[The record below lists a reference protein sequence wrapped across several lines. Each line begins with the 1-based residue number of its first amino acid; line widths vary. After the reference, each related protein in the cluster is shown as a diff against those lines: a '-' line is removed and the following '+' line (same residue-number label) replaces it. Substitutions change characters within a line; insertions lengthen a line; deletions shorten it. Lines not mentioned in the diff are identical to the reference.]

1 MLPYGV
7 RIGSNAGATGTS
19 ALDPFGRLSAG
30 VNIKVIQKA
39 PEESLGSTFL
49 RVVSEKPMKT
59 VWVTG
64 ASSGLGLHTAMA
76 LRDDGWQVI
85 AGARS
90 FTGGQR
96 DGMTCLPLD
105 VTDEESV
112 RDFCRK
118 AEEISPPD
126 ALVQCAG
133 MLVLGSC
140 EETSAEEFRRVMD
153 TNYLGM
159 VRMNRAVLPL
169 LRARGGGKIVM
180 FSSINGLLG
189 IPFQSAYT
197 ASKHA
202 IEGYA
207 ECLALEGKPFGI
219 QVMLVEPGDHR
230 SGSDKYRPH
239 AAAMTEESPYAAEY
253 RSATERIHRDESCGS
268 DPDRLG
274 RKIARTLDRKRIPF
288 RKRIASADQH
298 FAVYIHRFLGARIN
312 GAVLRKYYIRRNE

>member
-1 MLPYGV
+1 MK
-7 RIGSNAGATGTS
+7 NT
-19 ALDPFGRLSAG
+19 
-30 VNIKVIQKA
+30 QK
-39 PEESLGSTFL
+39 S
-49 RVVSEKPMKT
+49 

-96 DGMTCLPLD
+96 EGMTCLPLD
-105 VTDEESV
+105 VTDETSV
-112 RDFCRK
+112 REFCRRA
-118 AEEISPPD
+118 AEIAPPD

-140 EETSAEEFRRVMD
+140 EETDTEEFRRVMD

-159 VRMNRAVLPL
+159 VRMNRAVLPMM
-169 LRARGGGKIVM
+169 RERGGGKIVL

-239 AAAMTEESPYAAEY
+239 AAAATAYSPYAGEY
-253 RSATERIHRDESCGS
+253 ERVTGRIHRDETNGS
-268 DPDRLG
+268 DPDVLG
-274 RKIARTLDRKRIPF
+274 RKVARTLDRKRIPF
-288 RKRIASADQH
+288 RKRIAKVDQH
-298 FAVYIHRFLGARIN
+298 LAVYVHRFLGARIN
-312 GAVLRKYYIRRNE
+312 GLILRKYYLSEKQESGLKH

>member
-1 MLPYGV
+1 M
-7 RIGSNAGATGTS
+7 
-19 ALDPFGRLSAG
+19 
-30 VNIKVIQKA
+30 K
-39 PEESLGSTFL
+39 ES
-49 RVVSEKPMKT
+49 KT
-59 VWVTG
+59 AWVTG
-64 ASSGLGLHTAMA
+64 ASSGLGLHTAAA
-76 LRDDGWQVI
+76 LRDDGWRVI

-90 FTGGQR
+90 FE
-96 DGMTCLPLD
+96 DGKTDGIHRLKLD

-112 RDFCRK
+112 RRFCEK
-118 AEEISPPD
+118 AAGIAMPD

-140 EETSAEEFRRVMD
+140 EETTVEEFRRVMD

-169 LRARGGGKIVM
+169 MRARGGGKIVL
-180 FSSINGLLG
+180 FSSINGLMG

-207 ECLALEGKPFGI
+207 ECLALEVKPFGI

-239 AAAMTEESPYAAEY
+239 AAAMGDASPYADAY
-253 RSATERIHRDESCGS
+253 GSATARIHHDETNGS
-268 DPDRLG
+268 DPDVLG

-288 RKRIASADQH
+288 RKRVASADQH
-298 FAVYIHRFLGARIN
+298 LAVYIHRLMPAKLNAWI
-312 GAVLRKYYIRRNE
+312 LTKYYIRRKKKA

>member
-1 MLPYGV
+1 MSG
-7 RIGSNAGATGTS
+7 
-19 ALDPFGRLSAG
+19 
-30 VNIKVIQKA
+30 Q
-39 PEESLGSTFL
+39 
-49 RVVSEKPMKT
+49 KT

-64 ASSGLGLHTAMA
+64 ASSGLGLHTAAA
-76 LRDDGWQVI
+76 LKEDGWRVI

-90 FTGGQR
+90 FE
-96 DGMTCLPLD
+96 DGEEDGIYRLKLD

-112 RDFCRK
+112 RRFCEQA
-118 AEEISPPD
+118 AEIAPPD

-140 EETSAEEFRRVMD
+140 EETASEEFRRVID

-159 VRMNRAVLPL
+159 VRVNRAVLPL
-169 LRARGGGKIVM
+169 MRARGGGKIVL
-180 FSSINGLLG
+180 FSSINGLMG

-207 ECLALEGKPFGI
+207 ECLAMEVKPFGI

-239 AAAMTEESPYAAEY
+239 AAAMSKDSPYAKEY
-253 RSATERIHRDESCGS
+253 ADTTAKIHHDETNGS
-268 DPDRLG
+268 DPDALG

-288 RKRIASADQH
+288 RKRIASPDQH
-298 FAVYIHRFLGARIN
+298 LAVYIHRLLPAKLNAAI
-312 GAVLRKYYIRRNE
+312 LRQYYTRKK

>member
-1 MLPYGV
+1 M
-7 RIGSNAGATGTS
+7 A
-19 ALDPFGRLSAG
+19 
-30 VNIKVIQKA
+30 
-39 PEESLGSTFL
+39 
-49 RVVSEKPMKT
+49 KT

-64 ASSGLGLHTAMA
+64 ASSGLGLHTALQ
-76 LRDDGWQVI
+76 LRKDGWTVI

-90 FTGGQR
+90 FREGTAE
-96 DGMTCLPLD
+96 DGTIRLPLD
-105 VTDEESV
+105 VTREESV
-112 RDFCRK
+112 VEFCRK
-118 AEEISPPD
+118 AAETALPD

-140 EETSAEEFRRVMD
+140 EETDTEEFRKVMD

-159 VRMNRAVLPL
+159 VRMNRQVLPL
-169 LRARGGGKIVM
+169 MRKRGGGKIVM
-180 FSSINGLLG
+180 FSSINGLMG

-207 ECLALEGKPFGI
+207 ECLALEVKPFGI

-239 AAAMTEESPYAAEY
+239 AAAMTDRSPYAAAY
-253 RSATERIHRDESCGS
+253 DSATKQIHHDETNGS
-268 DPDRLG
+268 DPDVLG
-274 RKIARTLDRKRIPF
+274 RKITKILDRNRIPF

-298 FAVYIHRFLGARIN
+298 LAVYIHRFLGARIN
-312 GAVLRKYYIRRNE
+312 GAVLRKYYIKKEK

>member
-1 MLPYGV
+1 M
-7 RIGSNAGATGTS
+7 
-19 ALDPFGRLSAG
+19 
-30 VNIKVIQKA
+30 
-39 PEESLGSTFL
+39 
-49 RVVSEKPMKT
+49 SEQKT

-76 LRDDGWQVI
+76 LKADGWRVI

-90 FTGGQR
+90 FEEGEA
-96 DGMTCLPLD
+96 DGIHRLKLD

-112 RDFCRK
+112 RRFCEK
-118 AEEISPPD
+118 AQEIALPD

-140 EETSAEEFRRVMD
+140 EETGTEEFRRVID

-159 VRMNRAVLPL
+159 VRVNRAVLPL
-169 LRARGGGKIVM
+169 MRARGRGKIVL

-207 ECLALEGKPFGI
+207 ECLAMEVKPFGI

-239 AAAMTEESPYAAEY
+239 AAAMTDRSPYAAAY
-253 RSATERIHRDESCGS
+253 DSATKQIHHDETNGS
-268 DPDRLG
+268 DPDVLG
-274 RKIARTLDRKRIPF
+274 RKIAKILDRKGIPF

-298 FAVYIHRFLGARIN
+298 LAVYVHRFLGARIN
-312 GAVLRKYYIRRNE
+312 GAVLRKYYIKKEK

>member
-1 MLPYGV
+1 MRCYTYEGDISHMNHP
-7 RIGSNAGATGTS
+7 
-19 ALDPFGRLSAG
+19 
-30 VNIKVIQKA
+30 
-39 PEESLGSTFL
+39 
-49 RVVSEKPMKT
+49 KT
-59 VWVTG
+59 VWITG

-76 LRDDGWQVI
+76 FRNDGWQVI

-90 FTGGQR
+90 FGDNPSAIEGA
-96 DGMTCLPLD
+96 TCLPLD
-105 VTDEESV
+105 VTDESNIAA
-112 RDFCRK
+112 FCEK
-118 AEEISPPD
+118 ASAVALPD

-140 EETSAEEFRRVMD
+140 EETETEEFRRVID

-169 LRARGGGKIVM
+169 MRKNGGGKIVM
-180 FSSINGLLG
+180 FSSINGLMG

-207 ECLALEGKPFGI
+207 ECLALEVKPFNI

-239 AAAMTEESPYAAEY
+239 AAAMNDASHYAAAY
-253 RSATERIHRDESCGS
+253 DSAVKQIHHDETNGS
-268 DPDRLG
+268 DPDVLG
-274 RKIARTLDRKRIPF
+274 RKIAKALDRKRIPF
-288 RKRIASADQH
+288 RKRIASPDQH
-298 FAVYIHRFLGARIN
+298 LAVYIHRFLGSRIN
-312 GAVLRKYYIRRNE
+312 AAILRSYYIKTPK

>member
-1 MLPYGV
+1 MP
-7 RIGSNAGATGTS
+7 
-19 ALDPFGRLSAG
+19 
-30 VNIKVIQKA
+30 
-39 PEESLGSTFL
+39 
-49 RVVSEKPMKT
+49 KT
-59 VWVTG
+59 VWITG

-76 LRDDGWQVI
+76 LRQDGWQVI

-90 FTGGQR
+90 FGEETAE
-96 DGMTCLPLD
+96 DGTVRLPLD
-105 VTDEESV
+105 VTREDSV
-112 RDFCRK
+112 KEFCRK
-118 AEEISPPD
+118 AAAIALPD

-140 EETSAEEFRRVMD
+140 EETETEEFRRVID

-159 VRMNRAVLPL
+159 VRMNREVLPL
-169 LRARGGGKIVM
+169 MRKRGGGKIVL

-207 ECLALEGKPFGI
+207 ECLALEVKPFGI

-239 AAAMTEESPYAAEY
+239 AAAMTDDSPYAAAYE
-253 RSATERIHRDESCGS
+253 SATWQIHHDETNGS
-268 DPDRLG
+268 DPDALG
-274 RKIARTLDRKRIPF
+274 RKIARILDRKRIPF

-298 FAVYIHRFLGARIN
+298 MGVYIHRFCGARIN
-312 GAVLRKYYIRRNE
+312 SAVLRKYYIRQGK